1 MLFMNEVNSKSLI
14 RKFSDYTADELTGI
28 IFNYINYTPEAI
40 NAALYLSVEKGL
52 ISYNL
57 KEALWEQIQGNLVLL
72 DKRVKTYSWEKSN
85 AFTEMFS
92 GYTDDQLYDI
102 IENPPE
108 ISVDAYHAILTLAL
122 QRELISENEFF
133 NCFANAK
140 AGNITG
146 NESCTFNA
154 ESIQNDVSEDE
165 TESISSNTE
174 PLYDKRSIRNA
185 GPLKIGFYLILA
197 GIGIAI
203 LEYLRPHIGFHF
215 HANFVRYIVAGASV
229 VTGIFFVGVGTFSD
243 RK

>member
-1 MLFMNEVNSKSLI
+1 MNEDQSKSLI
-14 RKFSDYTADELTGI
+14 RKFSDYTTDELTGI
-28 IFNYINYTPEAI
+28 IFNYLNYTPEAI

-57 KEALWEQIQGNLVLL
+57 KEAIWEQIQGNLVLS
-72 DKRVKTYSWEKSN
+72 DKRVKTYSWEKNN
-85 AFTEMFS
+85 AFAGMFS

-102 IENPPE
+102 IENPTE
-108 ISVDAYHAILTLAL
+108 ISIDAYHAILTVAL
-122 QRELISENEFF
+122 QRELISGNDFF
-133 NCFANAK
+133 NYFENAK

-146 NESCTFNA
+146 NTLSPFNP
-154 ESIQNDVSEDE
+154 ESIQNDVSEEE
-165 TESISSNTE
+165 TEIINNDTS
-174 PLYDKRSIRNA
+174 LYDKWSIRNT

-215 HANFVRYIVAGASV
+215 HTNIVSYIVAAASV
-229 VTGIFFVGVGTFSD
+229 ITGVFFIGIGTFSD